1 MNIEKKQ
8 IDDLNLEVTFN
19 ISKDDYAEAERK
31 KLNDYKR
38 KADIKGFRK
47 GMAPMSLIQRLYG
60 GQVLYDSVNT
70 VLSGAINKFIDDEK
84 LHIVG
89 EPLPNENQPEIEW
102 VSGNDFKFIFD
113 MAVTPEIDFEVGE
126 ADKVPYY
133 AINVTKEAK
142 ASMKSD
148 MLRQWGS
155 LQEGNEAGLDDFVVA
170 DLDNGSHKVEGAYI
184 SIRSVAED
192 ARGAFIGAKAGA
204 SFQLDV
210 NAAFVNETDRASML
224 KVKKEELASL
234 DPMFT
239 FNILNVKTFVP
250 AEENQETYDK
260 MFGEGT
266 VTDAAQFD
274 AKIEERLKEEYRQMA
289 DSRLSRDIRDYFL
302 DKASIKLPE
311 DFLRR
316 WLIQANEGKY
326 TAEEVDRDFA
336 AFLADFRWQLV
347 RGRIMKLF
355 DVKVEDSDIREAAEG
370 YAAYQYAMYGMSNVP
385 AERIKDTAR
394 YILQDENQVRRL
406 EEQVEDRKAVE
417 AAKAHITLQ
426 EKKISLDKFNSMK

>member
-19 ISKDDYAEAERK
+19 VSKDDYAEAERK
-31 KLNDYKR
+31 KLNEYNR

-60 GQVLYDSVNT
+60 GQVLYDSVNS
-70 VLSGAINKFIDDEK
+70 VLSEAINKFIEEEK
-84 LHIVG
+84 LRVVG
-89 EPLPNENQPEIEW
+89 EPLPSENQPEIEW
-102 VSGNDFKFIFD
+102 VSGNDFKFVFD
-113 MAVTPEIDFEVGE
+113 IAVTPEVNFEVGE
-126 ADKVPYY
+126 SDKLPYY
-133 AINVTKEAK
+133 VINVTKDAK
-142 ASMKSD
+142 SSMKAD

-155 LQEGNEAGLDDFVVA
+155 LQEGSAAGLDDFVVA
-170 DLDNGSHKVEGAYI
+170 DIDNGSHKAEGAYI
-184 SIRSVAED
+184 SIRNVAED
-192 ARGAFIGAKAGA
+192 ARGAFLGVKAGD

-210 NAAFVNETDRASML
+210 NEAFANETDRAAML

-260 MFGEGT
+260 MFGEGV
-266 VTDAAQFD
+266 VTDSEQFD
-274 AKIEERLKEEYRQMA
+274 AKIEERLRGEYSQMA
-289 DSRLSRDIRDYFL
+289 DTRLSKDIRDYFL
-302 DKASIKLPE
+302 DKAAIALPE
-311 DFLRR
+311 AFLRR
-316 WLIQANEGKY
+316 WLISVNEGKY
-326 TAEEVDRDFA
+326 TAEEIDRDFE
-336 AFLADFRWQLV
+336 AFLADFRWQMV

-385 AERIKDTAR
+385 AERIKETAR
-394 YILQDENQVRRL
+394 YILQDENQLRRL